1 MNQAKKTKTRKK
13 ILTVLAFTDFSF
25 TKSTFYSF
33 IIVKIHHSQ
42 QVFATYLIFNDVIT
56 QLSL

>member
-33 IIVKIHHSQ
+33 IIVNDSSQ
-42 QVFATYLIFNDVIT
+42 SASFCYLLNF
-56 QLSL
+56 